1 MSLPDF
7 MSESYTKLKRINDSF
22 TRLDKIIKIDM
33 YFIRYLSIVLYATL
47 KAKKVKTSK
56 ADQVILKYF
65 HGPTDGVWLN
75 LLRETLYTK
84 NQNTDLVEVLSKK
97 KLSKAQ
103 SERFYSMFALLIQN
117 NEYNSKELTYYDTL
131 NYILK
136 IKNLKISHGAFDPEK
151 VDIISKTLVE
161 TTEEIIEGLKNLF
174 NYPIAKVD
182 FNSNDEM
189 YISHINGTIDESLF
203 DKFYEED
210 GLYIIIEGEIV
221 SLMPFITC
229 RDGEVLFYD
238 TFERKRG
245 KVNYS
250 NNEGVRRY
258 IKRDHQKIS
267 SLLNI
272 DVDAVNLQPLYLNSQ
287 ESENGTI
294 HNLPSKGYNTFI
306 GRQSE
311 LEELNNKVSHKR
323 NYITALDGIGGV
335 GKSAIALE
343 YCSNLIQSE
352 RKKVDY
358 IFWVSAKTT
367 MLINGK
373 IENIKQSF
381 VHLDQLLDL
390 ILDMTRF
397 GEYKTFDN
405 EQKKNMVLQILEL
418 VDSLIVLDNL
428 ETISERNLIDIW
440 NFINDI
446 PTPNKVLLTS
456 REMHYNAHQEVRIKN
471 LSRADSLEFLREY
484 CISMEFSNSLYKNIE
499 NDIVDISSGLPIAI
513 KSIIGQIVLGRNFK
527 SIKKSI
533 IKNSDNLAEF
543 CFKEQLDLLDK
554 DHYKILLYICFSIEA
569 LDFDAI
575 EYLIDE
581 IDSVEITP
589 LLDKLISLSIIYLED
604 VGDKRVYSTL
614 PLIKKYIVNSIR
626 DIELVESVKK
636 TLNDFYNLA
645 DVESF
650 NLFPVE
656 QRNIKQADFIPKKI
670 IDNAMK
676 HAQNDELEEA
686 DNWFKKALNLFEE
699 DEYVLFTYAQ
709 YLAKYKNKIQE
720 SINYLKQV
728 NSLSPNYIYLKKI
741 GDHHSK
747 LYNYDVAIKYYENA
761 KKSAQS
767 QQDKDEMTYN
777 IALTTFKK
785 VKRFRKENNKNRT
798 PDFFEKRNLY
808 YGDVVAHLERYLD
821 VQPRI
826 YIGKKVNIH
835 RMLAEAYYGIK
846 KYDEAL
852 KNIDYA
858 IQYSEGDT
866 AHKEYKKIIEEGMKR
881 IYKNVLK

>member
-7 MSESYTKLKRINDSF
+7 MNESYTKLKRINDSF

-47 KAKKVKTSK
+47 KAKKIKTSK
-56 ADQVILKYF
+56 ADQVILNSF
-65 HGPTDGVWLN
+65 HRPTDGIWLS
-75 LLRETLYTK
+75 LLREALNTK
-84 NQNTDLVEVLSKK
+84 NQNVDLVEVLSKK
-97 KLSKAQ
+97 KLSKVQ

-117 NEYNSKELTYYDTL
+117 KEYNSKELTYYDTL

-136 IKNLKISHGAFDPEK
+136 IKNLKISHGAVDLEK

-161 TTEEIIEGLKNLF
+161 TTEELVEGLKNLF

-182 FNSNDEM
+182 FNSNDEIC
-189 YISHINGTIDESLF
+189 ISDINGTIDLSVF
-203 DKFYEED
+203 DEFYEDE
-210 GLYIIIEGEIV
+210 GLYILIEGEIV
-221 SLMPFITC
+221 TLTPFITC

-238 TFERKRG
+238 SFEKRSG
-245 KVNYS
+245 RVNYS
-250 NNEGVRRY
+250 NNEGVCRY
-258 IKRDHQKIS
+258 VKRDHQKIS
-267 SLLNI
+267 GLFNI
-272 DVDAVNLQPLYLNSQ
+272 DVDTVNLQPLYLNSQ
-287 ESENGTI
+287 ESENGTT

-352 RKKVDY
+352 CKKVDY

-367 MLINGK
+367 VLINGK

-390 ILDMTRF
+390 ILDMTGF
-397 GEYKTFDN
+397 GDYKTFDN
-405 EQKKNMVLQILEL
+405 EQKKSRVLEILEL

-471 LSRADSLEFLREY
+471 LSKTDSLEFLREY
-484 CISMEFSNSLYKNIE
+484 CNSMEISSSLYKNIE
-499 NDIVDISSGLPIAI
+499 NDIAEISSGLPIAI
-513 KSIIGQIVLGRNFK
+513 RSILGQIALGRNFK

-533 IKNSDNLAEF
+533 AKNSDNLAEF
-543 CFKEQLDLLDK
+543 CFKEQLNLLDK

-575 EYLIDE
+575 DYLIDE
-581 IDSVEITP
+581 IESVEITS
-589 LLDKLISLSIIYLED
+589 LLDTLIALSIIHLED
-604 VGDKRVYSTL
+604 VGDRRVYSTL
-614 PLIKKYIVNSIR
+614 PLIKKYIIYSIR
-626 DIELVESVKK
+626 NIELVESVKK
-636 TLNDFYNLA
+636 TLNEFYNLA

-650 NLFPVE
+650 DLFPVE
-656 QRNIKQADFIPKKI
+656 QRNIKQADYIPKKL
-670 IDNAMK
+670 IDKAMK
-676 HAQNDELEEA
+676 HAQSDELEEA
-686 DNWFKKALNLFEE
+686 DIWFKKVLNSYDE

-709 YLAKYKNKIQE
+709 YLAKYKNKILE
-720 SINYLKQV
+720 SINYLKRV

-747 LYNYDVAIKYYENA
+747 LYNYDVAIKYYSNA

-767 QQDKDEMTYN
+767 QKDKDEMTYN
-777 IALTTFKK
+777 IALTTFRK
-785 VKRFRKENNKNRT
+785 VKRFRKEYNNKRM

-808 YGDVVAHLERYLD
+808 YSDVVAHLERYLD

-826 YIGKKVNIH
+826 YTGKKVNIH

-852 KNIDYA
+852 RNIDFA
-858 IQYSEGDT
+858 IQYSDGDT
-866 AHKEYKKIIEEGMKR
+866 AHKDYKKIIEEGIKK
-881 IYKNVLK
+881 IL